1 MRRSPLRRSSS
12 PRPPAAE
19 AYRDHGQAVSTRPQA
34 AYSTSA
40 GRSTGAENER
50 FALARAAYGRT
61 STPDDETR
69 AAAAALELHELDLR
83 EAAERAALDRTA
95 LDAADSRERRA
106 HRIRSR
112 VVRVSSVLA
121 VLGLIAAGASMLLSP
136 PVSRDGKP
144 FVDTM
149 DLGRGEIA
157 TTPARVPAEAVTTGS
172 AASAE
177 RWFDAAQTDLDRI
190 DANLPVRIDGST
202 TRLVSTD
209 VPGWKVWVAKD
220 TDANLCVV
228 VHESATPEAVAEC
241 ATPDDF
247 TASGVL
253 VSSVGS
259 TSISA
264 FWDGFEVRTGQNGSS
279 LAP

>member
-19 AYRDHGQAVSTRPQA
+19 AYRDHGQVVSTRPQA

-83 EAAERAALDRTA
+83 EAAERAALDRAA

-121 VLGLIAAGASMLLSP
+121 VLGLVAAGASMLLSP
-136 PVSRDGKP
+136 PASRDDKP

-149 DLGRGEIA
+149 ELGHREVA
-157 TTPARVPAEAVTTGS
+157 PLPTRVPAQAVTTGS

-177 RWFDAAQTDLDRI
+177 RWFDAAQTDTDLV
-190 DANLPVRIDGST
+190 DAFLPPRIDGFS

-220 TDANLCVV
+220 SEANLCLV

-247 TASGVL
+247 TASGLL